1 MMFQQISEYRY
12 NFEVKR
18 FRVAMNIGYILGPA
32 GSGKSYMT
40 MSMFNWMNEV
50 GYDVVTLNLDPG
62 VVRLPYA
69 PDIDVRNFVDY
80 NEIIDKYELGPN
92 GGLIVAMDQVAV
104 AMDDIMEEI
113 ETFGAEYMLV
123 DFPGQIET
131 VAFRSS
137 GSVIIDELKR
147 DNKIAGM
154 FLIDPTL
161 CLTASSFISVLL
173 FGISITYRLNT
184 GMNYIISKADIL
196 PQERLDRIYE
206 WTENPDFLYQDLLD
220 EKSILNAELSRR
232 IADTVVFREGL
243 GQFPAVSAEK
253 NINLDVA
260 IGKFQRNWGSE
271 DIFP

>member
-1 MMFQQISEYRY
+1 
-12 NFEVKR
+12 
-18 FRVAMNIGYILGPA
+18 
-32 GSGKSYMT
+32 
-40 MSMFNWMNEV
+40 
-50 GYDVVTLNLDPG
+50 
-62 VVRLPYA
+62 
-69 PDIDVRNFVDY
+69 
-80 NEIIDKYELGPN
+80 
-92 GGLIVAMDQVAV
+92 
-104 AMDDIMEEI
+104 
-113 ETFGAEYMLV
+113 MLV